1 MITLIAIVK
10 VKAGKID
17 EAVEVLKEVVPKIKG
32 AEPGCLAYVPYRVRG
47 EDNTIIFFEK
57 YQDKEALKVHS
68 SNLPKS
74 LEKFL
79 PLVEPGMDIKTCY
92 EII

>member
-1 MITLIAIVK
+1 MITVIAKVK
-10 VKAGKID
+10 VKEGKMD
-17 EAVEVLKEVVPKIKG
+17 EAVKALKEIVPKIRE
-32 AEPGCLAYVPYRVRG
+32 AEPGCLTYIPHTVRG
-47 EDNTIIFFEK
+47 EDNTIMFYEK

-68 SNLPKS
+68 GNLRKN

-79 PLVEPGMDIKTCY
+79 PLLEPGMEVKTCD